1 MRTRTYWIPAAC
13 LADAGT
19 VARAVHRGA
28 APRMPWHD
36 NETACQRRADEC
48 NAILGARQVKP
59 CAVVIEE
66 RAVDDG
72 VIFNAWAID
81 RLGERAA
88 ALLLVFGGC
97 WFVGWGT
104 IL

>member
-28 APRMPWHD
+28 VPHMPWHD
-36 NETACQRRADEC
+36 SEDACQRRADEC
-48 NAILGARQVKP
+48 NALLGARPIKP
-59 CAVVIEE
+59 FAIVIEE

-72 VIFNAWAID
+72 RIVNAW
-81 RLGERAA
+81 RADAVGKIA
-88 ALLLVFGGC
+88 ACVAVLYVGC
-97 WFVGWGT
+97 WLVGWGT
-104 IL
+104 TL